1 MLPESVELAPGV
13 HRWVAVHPEWKRE
26 VASVAVET
34 ADGLVLVDPLA
45 PATLRLARAFW
56 KALDDRIRGGAP
68 LHVILTTHYHER
80 STAAL
85 VGRYGRSPGVI
96 VWAPQAAVPRIA
108 ARVDRP
114 FAAGDV
120 LVGGI
125 EAYAT
130 GVADEVVLWLPEQ
143 RALVSGDA
151 LLGGVRK
158 PYRVCPASWLPGRIT
173 RAAVAT
179 ALRPLGDLPV
189 ELLVPTHGPAVTADA
204 GLALRS
210 ALDEAGV
217 ARAAAGGSRASG

>member
-1 MLPESVELAPGV
+1 M
-13 HRWVAVHPEWKRE
+13 HPEWKKE

-45 PATLRLARAFW
+45 PSTLRLARAFW
-56 KALDDRIRGGAP
+56 KVLDDRIRGGGP
-68 LHVILTTHYHER
+68 LHVVLTTHYHER
-80 STAAL
+80 STAA
-85 VGRYGRSPGVI
+85 VVRRYGRSPGVI
-96 VWAPQAAVPRIA
+96 VWAPEAALPRIS

-114 FAAGDV
+114 FAPGDI

-125 EAYAT
+125 EAYGT

-143 RALVSGDA
+143 HALVSGDA
-151 LLGGVRK
+151 LLGGVRR
-158 PYRVCPASWLPGRIT
+158 PYRVCPASWLPGGIT
-173 RAAVAT
+173 RAVVAN
-179 ALRPLGDLPV
+179 ALRPLEDRPV
-189 ELLVPTHGPAVTADA
+189 ELLVPTHGPAVTTAA